1 MVRKGVF
8 NREGISCTFLQS
20 NYLCPMIGSSKK
32 SPRPETTSENV
43 VNRIAKGT
51 SFEGVLRSENNVR
64 IDGTFEGELVTK
76 GRVVVGNS
84 GKVVGTVTC
93 AHCETEGQM
102 EGTIVVHELFV
113 LKASSKVHG
122 DIQYGQLSVEN
133 GAEATGN
140 LHLTS
145 KVKDIQ
151 TDAKREA
158 SKDSKAAVRQT
169 AAV

>member
-1 MVRKGVF
+1 M
-8 NREGISCTFLQS
+8 
-20 NYLCPMIGSSKK
+20 
-32 SPRPETTSENV
+32 
-43 VNRIAKGT
+43 NRIAKGT
-51 SFEGVLRSENNVR
+51 TFEGVLRSENNVR

-158 SKDSKAAVRQT
+158 SKDSKASVRQT

>member
-1 MVRKGVF
+1 M
-8 NREGISCTFLQS
+8 
-20 NYLCPMIGSSKK
+20 
-32 SPRPETTSENV
+32 
-43 VNRIAKGT
+43 NRIAKGT

-158 SKDSKAAVRQT
+158 SKDSKASVRQT

>member
-1 MVRKGVF
+1 
-8 NREGISCTFLQS
+8 
-20 NYLCPMIGSSKK
+20 MIGSSKK

-145 KVKDIQ
+145 KVKDI
-151 TDAKREA
+151 KHA
-158 SKDSKAAVRQT
+158 SRDKQQAAPKVT
-169 AAV
+169 AQQPAAA

>member
-1 MVRKGVF
+1 M
-8 NREGISCTFLQS
+8 
-20 NYLCPMIGSSKK
+20 
-32 SPRPETTSENV
+32 

-64 IDGTFEGELVTK
+64 IDGIFEGELVTK

>member
-1 MVRKGVF
+1 
-8 NREGISCTFLQS
+8 
-20 NYLCPMIGSSKK
+20 MIGSSKK
-32 SPRPETTSENV
+32 SPRPEPTSENV

-84 GKVVGTVTC
+84 GKIKGNVTC
-93 AHCETEGQM
+93 AHCETEGEM

-113 LKASSKVHG
+113 LKASAKVHG

-151 TDAKREA
+151 SNTKREVN
-158 SKDSKAAVRQT
+158 KDSKAGVRQ
-169 AAV
+169 AEAV

>member
-1 MVRKGVF
+1 
-8 NREGISCTFLQS
+8 
-20 NYLCPMIGSSKK
+20 MIGSTKK

-76 GRVVVGNS
+76 GRVVVGSS

-158 SKDSKAAVRQT
+158 SKDSKASVRQT

>member
-1 MVRKGVF
+1 M
-8 NREGISCTFLQS
+8 
-20 NYLCPMIGSSKK
+20 
-32 SPRPETTSENV
+32 
-43 VNRIAKGT
+43 NRIAKGT

>member
-1 MVRKGVF
+1 
-8 NREGISCTFLQS
+8 
-20 NYLCPMIGSSKK
+20 MIGSSKK

-84 GKVVGTVTC
+84 GKVIGTVTC

-151 TDAKREA
+151 MDAKRES

>member
-1 MVRKGVF
+1 
-8 NREGISCTFLQS
+8 
-20 NYLCPMIGSSKK
+20 MIGSSKK

-51 SFEGVLRSENNVR
+51 TFEGVLRSENNVR

-151 TDAKREA
+151 TDAKRES
-158 SKDSKAAVRQT
+158 SKDSKASVRQT

>member
-1 MVRKGVF
+1 M
-8 NREGISCTFLQS
+8 
-20 NYLCPMIGSSKK
+20 
-32 SPRPETTSENV
+32 
-43 VNRIAKGT
+43 NRIAKGT

-64 IDGTFEGELVTK
+64 IDGIFEGELVTK

>member
-158 SKDSKAAVRQT
+158 SKESKASVRQT

>member
-1 MVRKGVF
+1 MK
-8 NREGISCTFLQS
+8 
-20 NYLCPMIGSSKK
+20 
-32 SPRPETTSENV
+32 TTC
-43 VNRIAKGT
+43 ALT
-51 SFEGVLRSENNVR
+51 AP
-64 IDGTFEGELVTK
+64 FEGELVTK

-158 SKDSKAAVRQT
+158 SKDSKASVRQT

>member
-1 MVRKGVF
+1 M
-8 NREGISCTFLQS
+8 
-20 NYLCPMIGSSKK
+20 
-32 SPRPETTSENV
+32 
-43 VNRIAKGT
+43 NRIAKGT

-158 SKDSKAAVRQT
+158 SKDSKATVRQT

>member
-1 MVRKGVF
+1 
-8 NREGISCTFLQS
+8 
-20 NYLCPMIGSSKK
+20 MIGSSKK

-151 TDAKREA
+151 MDAKRES

>member
-1 MVRKGVF
+1 M
-8 NREGISCTFLQS
+8 
-20 NYLCPMIGSSKK
+20 
-32 SPRPETTSENV
+32 
-43 VNRIAKGT
+43 NRIAKGT

-158 SKDSKAAVRQT
+158 SKDSKATARQT